1 MENRLPKTQAE
12 EADQA
17 AQRALFDKVVRRL
30 GPMPLE
36 ELIEIAQFDHD
47 QAQRQDQGGVFGSS
61 FELPQID
68 DKTPGEL
75 GINIDHETVTF
86 NIGAEKGSL
95 PLGTVREIA
104 LAQERARQQQPQPP
118 ATPPNFSAAS

>member
-1 MENRLPKTQAE
+1 MENRSPQESQAE
-12 EADQA
+12 KIA

-30 GPMPLE
+30 GPMSLE
-36 ELIEIAQFDHD
+36 ELIATACFERE
-47 QAQRQDQGGVFGSS
+47 QAGRQGVGGIFGAS
-61 FELPQID
+61 FELPRID

-75 GINIDHETVTF
+75 GINIDHEIVTF
-86 NIGAEKGSL
+86 NIGAEEGSL